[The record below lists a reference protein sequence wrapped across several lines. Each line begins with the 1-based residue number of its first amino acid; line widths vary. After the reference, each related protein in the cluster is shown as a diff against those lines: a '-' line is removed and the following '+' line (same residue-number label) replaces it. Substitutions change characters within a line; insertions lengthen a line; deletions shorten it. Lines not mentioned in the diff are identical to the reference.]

1 MTCNHRHFPEDLQRR
16 EFLLY
21 LAAGAAAAMLPANA
35 LAANPVLPAPLPL
48 DRSVF
53 HIKGRA
59 WVNGQRVTSTT
70 RIGPNDTIK
79 TSRHGELMFTVGNHA
94 MLLRGGSHLVLH
106 EKEGS
111 KESNPEGGSL
121 IGLLELF
128 AGKLLSAS
136 RNKGMQITTPTA
148 TIGVRGT
155 GVYLETYP
163 DKTLFC
169 TCYGDVD
176 IAASHDAGSK
186 TSVHATHH
194 DNPLA
199 IFGQG
204 QPGKCIHSVQ
214 DLVKP
219 GHRFTGLKHTDA
231 ELTMIEALVGRAPPF
246 ITKG

>member
-1 MTCNHRHFPEDLQRR
+1 MTCNHSHTPEDLQRR
-16 EFLLY
+16 QFLLY
-21 LAAGAAAAMLPANA
+21 LAAGAAAAMLPANV
-35 LAANPVLPAPLPL
+35 LAAGPLLPAPLPAG
-48 DRSVF
+48 RSVF
-53 HIKGRA
+53 RIKGHA
-59 WVNGQRVTSTT
+59 WVNGQRVTPAT

-79 TSRHGELMFTVGNHA
+79 TSQHGELVFAVGNHA

-106 EKEGS
+106 EKKGSSEGT
-111 KESNPEGGSL
+111 SL

-136 RNKGMQITTPTA
+136 RNKGMRINTPTT

-176 IAASHDAGSK
+176 VASSRDAAST

-194 DNPLA
+194 NRPLA
-199 IFGQG
+199 IFEEA
-204 QPGKCIHSVQ
+204 PAGKCIHDIK
-214 DLVKP
+214 DLVRP
-219 GHRFTGLKHTDA
+219 GHKFTELKHTDA
-231 ELTMIEALVGRAPPF
+231 ELMMIEALVGREPPF
-246 ITKG
+246 VSRS